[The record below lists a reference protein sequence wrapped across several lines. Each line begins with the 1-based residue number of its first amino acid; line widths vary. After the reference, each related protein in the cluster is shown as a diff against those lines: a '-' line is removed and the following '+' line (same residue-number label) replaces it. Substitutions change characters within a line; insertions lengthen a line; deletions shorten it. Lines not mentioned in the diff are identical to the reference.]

1 VLATRSYFVGNSQTL
16 ADIVLYY
23 VLHGVMVS
31 NYCHSLVD

>member
-1 VLATRSYFVGNSQTL
+1 MLATRSYFVGNSQTL